1 MNPEILATYR
11 ESERMIVEGR
21 PVWATVA
28 FALAVF
34 GGAIGCVLLLIRRS
48 TAIYLFIVS
57 LLGVI
62 VTVTHTFTVG
72 IEFGSGEILG
82 IIIMPIVVAF
92 FLVWYAIYAKQKT
105 WIS

>member
-1 MNPEILATYR
+1 MAVDLLIKSSTQPIAPPNTANAN
-11 ESERMIVEGR
+11 
-21 PVWATVA
+21 ATVA
-28 FALAVF
+28 
-34 GGAIGCVLLLIRRS
+34 
-48 TAIYLFIVS
+48 
-57 LLGVI
+57 
-62 VTVTHTFTVG
+62 HTFTVG